1 MQKSFFESAS
11 RRSSH
16 LCVFHSFSH
25 FQLRLFSLVV
35 LISNKLFHKTVHL
48 QSSLTSS
55 VSSERLSSPHTSPTR
70 QRPLPTQWW
79 SHMMEI
85 KKQSLYPL
93 KEDDVRLRTK
103 GLHFFYLISGPLVLC
118 LQHPHFSVTHKLTAR
133 CLTLKHIIFLALDLF
148 SFVSFLSL
156 FFFFFFCIMCHL
168 SDSPLINYST
178 RNHVVLICLSK
189 LVTKERFWTLK
200 GLVCN
205 QNESTVLFYLHYM
218 FSWSCKSHSFLTDW
232 MLSCTWLWKR
242 HSRSQG

>member
-103 GLHFFYLISGPLVLC
+103 GLHFFYLISGSLVLC
-118 LQHPHFSVTHKLTAR
+118 LQHPSDTFWCDAQIDCPVPHTQTHYILSSWLVFF
-133 CLTLKHIIFLALDLF
+133 CEF
-148 SFVSFLSL
+148 SFIV
-156 FFFFFFCIMCHL
+156 FFFFFLYNVPFEWL
-168 SDSPLINYST
+168 SFN
-178 RNHVVLICLSK
+178 K
-189 LVTKERFWTLK
+189 LQHKKSCSFD
-200 GLVCN
+200 
-205 QNESTVLFYLHYM
+205 M
-218 FSWSCKSHSFLTDW
+218 FKQTCD
-232 MLSCTWLWKR
+232 
-242 HSRSQG
+242 